1 MKNGFSAILII
12 ILAAFLIVVG
22 MVVFK
27 QIPQKGPESS
37 VTSEQKLVALGSS
50 MTKANNLSS
59 NLVGDHPEYSFA
71 TGTKVESLYLYL
83 KKKGE
88 NISPT
93 NLAESG
99 ANSQKV
105 LSQQV
110 PNALSFHPKY
120 ISIDIMADIFEED
133 TPIKFKQNL
142 KEIVK
147 QLKNQENTVLIGTY
161 PNLVLMRQ
169 ASFPSCS
176 QDKLGLGIAKL
187 TQEKLKL
194 FNAAISEVASTY
206 GLILVDNFNSLGP
219 GQVSDYDCLHPNIE
233 GQNKLA
239 KAWITALEKG
249 R

>member
-1 MKNGFSAILII
+1 MKKIALALILLILGAILFRQ
-12 ILAAFLIVVG
+12 ILL
-22 MVVFK
+22 
-27 QIPQKGPESS
+27 KGPERQAASG
-37 VTSEQKLVALGSS
+37 KNLVALGSS

-59 NLVGDHPEYSFA
+59 NLVGDHPEYSFV

-88 NISPT
+88 DINPT

-110 PNALSFHPKY
+110 PNALSFQPKY
-120 ISIDIMADIFEED
+120 ITVDIMTDIFEED
-133 TPIKFKQNL
+133 TPVKFKSNL
-142 KEIVK
+142 IQIVK
-147 QLKNQENTVLIGTY
+147 QIKNQENTVLIGTY

-176 QDKLGLGIAKL
+176 QDKLGLGTTKL
-187 TQEKLKL
+187 TQGKLKL
-194 FNAAISEVASTY
+194 FNQAISEVASTY

-219 GQVSDYDCLHPNIE
+219 KEVSDYDCLHPNIE
-233 GQNKLA
+233 GQKALA
-239 KAWITALEKG
+239 KAWITALEK
-249 R
+249 RR